1 MRYQRP
7 FPNVIPHAK
16 VGCSRVT
23 HPSATKLFQSKLL
36 HNSVRLE
43 CVMHAASVH
52 PEPGSNSRLFCIKI
66 TLSSVPILSSFF
78 SQLLLLFCLSSI
90 LFQNLTRYFFRTIL
104 SSAYFSVSSL
114 CTSSISC
121 CSIFNDRFRCLQ
133 NIQLCQYITN
143 ATTLSSTFLTFF
155 QVFFSLGS
163 ASFATLLYY
172 HIPLPLS
179 IPF

>member
-23 HPSATKLFQSKLL
+23 HPSATKLSSSKLSN
-36 HNSVRLE
+36 NSVRLE

-52 PEPGSNSRLFCIKI
+52 PEPGSNSRLIVLKSLFRVFQ
-66 TLSSVPILSSFF
+66 SYRAFF
-78 SQLLLLFCLSSI
+78 QLLLLFCLSSI

-104 SSAYFSVSSL
+104 SCSPFRKSSL

-121 CSIFNDRFRCLQ
+121 CSIFNDRFLRCPQMYSFVIISQQHL
-133 NIQLCQYITN
+133 ICQY
-143 ATTLSSTFLTFF
+143 LF
-155 QVFFSLGS
+155 
-163 ASFATLLYY
+163 
-172 HIPLPLS
+172 
-179 IPF
+179 